1 MGGRTNC
8 HKRAPEPASSAITM
22 FVLVTYMIP
31 SWTWG
36 VPCSR
41 AAFGTAK
48 THFKASRETLDLSIC
63 DIVVWRLPLNWPW

>member
-1 MGGRTNC
+1 ML
-8 HKRAPEPASSAITM
+8 
-22 FVLVTYMIP
+22 VLVTYMMP

-48 THFKASRETLDLSIC
+48 THFNARRETLDLSIC
-63 DIVVWRLPLNWPW
+63 VIAGMAIAAEAAVDSWANRTCEVTSR